1 MPGANFDELFR
12 KLGAN
17 SSTMK
22 PTTIATA
29 PAAGGEDDG
38 VVALFDVGARAH
50 VLATFDGKLHEATI
64 VARKVIGAKNPQR
77 GKEGV
82 DDDASG
88 AAAKTHVV
96 KYYVRYDGY
105 DNRMDEWVME
115 SRVRKD
121 ATTPPGGSSARA
133 ADEAPTTKATTAAA
147 AKDVSVRDGG
157 RIAST
162 STPHATTPASRAA
175 VAEGRSDIHE
185 RAPASAKQTHE
196 TNTATTTTA
205 TTPRHATHAS
215 SGQKLPVKMKN
226 VNWIEMGRF
235 VIDCWYHS
243 PFPEQY
249 VDENRLFICEFCLKY
264 HRRRKAYIAHK
275 RSCELKHPPGDEIYR
290 QPEVLERDSGA
301 ITRKQ
306 LSMFEID
313 GTTAT
318 TYCQNLCLVAKL
330 FLDHKTLYYDVQ
342 AFYFYVLTEK
352 HDDTY
357 RIVGY
362 FSKEKGDVDTNL
374 ACILTLPPYQ
384 RRGYG
389 AFLIAFS
396 YELSKR
402 EGRIGTPERPLSD
415 LGFLSYK
422 SYWSRVLLDALD
434 GVTGEVSVAELS
446 KKTYVR
452 VDDIVTTLQNHS
464 SVRFFKDQGYVNISE
479 KLIKELEALR
489 GSPRFDRELKI
500 IPDRLRWIPHIDA
513 SGLIEVAEKR
523 RRTRLFQKERES
535 ASGDIA

>member
-1 MPGANFDELFR
+1 
-12 KLGAN
+12 
-17 SSTMK
+17 MK
-22 PTTIATA
+22 PTTIAPA

-64 VARKVIGAKNPQR
+64 VARKVIGSKNPQR

-88 AAAKTHVV
+88 AAAKTYVV

-105 DNRMDEWVME
+105 DNRMDEWVAE
-115 SRVRKD
+115 SRVRNAGGGARTPAKD
-121 ATTPPGGSSARA
+121 ADAGKTTNAVVRVDSAPRG
-133 ADEAPTTKATTAAA
+133 E
-147 AKDVSVRDGG
+147 RDARDDG

-162 STPHATTPASRAA
+162 SAPQMTMKVRGDDDGTGREASPRN
-175 VAEGRSDIHE
+175 VAETR
-185 RAPASAKQTHE
+185 RA
-196 TNTATTTTA
+196 TATTLQQTPPPSQALPHNA
-205 TTPRHATHAS
+205 TSEH
-215 SGQKLPVKMKN
+215 GKLPVKMKN

-275 RSCELKHPPGDEIYR
+275 RACELKHPPGDEIYR
-290 QPEVLERDSGA
+290 QPEVRATDST
-301 ITRKQ
+301 ISREQ

-313 GTTAT
+313 GTAAT

-330 FLDHKTLYYDVQ
+330 FLDHKTLYYDVE

-352 HDDTY
+352 HDDGY

-446 KKTYVR
+446 KKTNVR

-479 KLIKELEALR
+479 NLIKELEALR
-489 GSPRFDRELKI
+489 GSPRFDRELTI
-500 IPDRLRWIPHIDA
+500 VPERLRWTPHVDA
-513 SGLIEVAEKR
+513 SGLVEVAEKR
-523 RRTRLFQKERES
+523 RRTRLFQKERS
-535 ASGDIA
+535 TVSGDIA